1 MRKELIF
8 FETQN
13 DISKLYLRA
22 VALTSKEMSEV
33 KRRIKGI
40 PGARF
45 EKIEADAIYAVVEGD
60 YEHVDRVRETL
71 EAEGWEW

>member
-1 MRKELIF
+1 MRKQLIL

-13 DISKLYLRA
+13 GISRLYLSA

-33 KRRIKGI
+33 KKSLQRI
-40 PGARF
+40 PGACFQR
-45 EKIEADAIYAVVEGD
+45 IEADAIYAVVEGD
-60 YEHVDRVRETL
+60 YEYVDKVRENL